1 MHFVQGCAARGEEI
15 AALQPARARRISQA
29 KFFFTLWA
37 ASCISAGE
45 VNIQERRLTAVWYV
59 IQVQTGREEQIMEEA
74 KCYQVQEY
82 FDEIFAPHSE
92 RKKKYL
98 GKWHLE
104 TELLFPGYL
113 FVITS
118 RPEEL
123 YQALKRI
130 PKLTKLLGTG
140 EKWTPMTK
148 EDIEIVELLSGRE
161 RLVKFS
167 EGYIQGDRVTVT
179 SGPLKG
185 LEGKISRIDRHKRL
199 AWLKVELFG
208 RTVELQAGLEVIRK
222 E

>member
-1 MHFVQGCAARGEEI
+1 M
-15 AALQPARARRISQA
+15 
-29 KFFFTLWA
+29 
-37 ASCISAGE
+37 
-45 VNIQERRLTAVWYV
+45 WYV
-59 IQVQTGREEQIMEEA
+59 IQVETGREEQIMEETRS
-74 KCYQVQEY
+74 YQVQEY
-82 FDEIFAPHSE
+82 FDEIFAPRSE
-92 RKKKYL
+92 RKRKYL

-130 PKLTKLLGTG
+130 PRLTKLLGTG

-167 EGYIQGDRVTVT
+167 EGYIKGDRVTVT
-179 SGPLKG
+179 GGSLKG